1 MEIKLNDI
9 AENYINHARHT
20 EWWVKNDESF
30 RAAIAEASVGAEN
43 LLVTMSGFEV
53 TLPLVSFGAVESLDL
68 LGLDE
73 LIIFSFYSKNTKRYE
88 RVADLGA
95 NIGVH
100 TQVLAKMG
108 FQVEAFEPDPE
119 HTQIYKSLR
128 ANDGDLKKVI
138 WKEKAVVANSQ
149 ETPKVEFVR
158 VRGNT
163 TSSHVRGAKPSPY
176 GDLEFFFVETES
188 IKEIIKRSDLVK
200 MDVEGLEFNLLS
212 QLEFEDL
219 LQTDIILEVGTEV
232 NARLILE
239 WGMRNRVSMFSQKTG
254 WSLVTRYQDLPVNYK
269 EGSLFLTASK
279 EMPWS

>member
-1 MEIKLNDI
+1 
-9 AENYINHARHT
+9 
-20 EWWVKNDESF
+20 
-30 RAAIAEASVGAEN
+30 VGAKD
-43 LLVTMSGFEV
+43 LAVKLSGFEV
-53 TLPLVSFGAVESLDL
+53 TLPFVSFGAVKSLDL

-73 LIIFSFYSKNTKRYE
+73 LIIFSFYLRNIKKYE

-108 FQVEAFEPDPE
+108 FKVEAFEPDPE
-119 HTQIYKSLR
+119 HTKVYKSLC
-128 ANDGDLKKVI
+128 ASDVDLNKVI
-138 WKEKAVVANSQ
+138 WQEKAVVANSK

-176 GDLEFFFVETES
+176 GDLEFFLVGTES
-188 IKEIIKRSDLVK
+188 IKDIIKRSDLVK
-200 MDVEGLEFNLLS
+200 MDVEGLEFNLLN

-219 LQTDIILEVGTEV
+219 IHTDIILEVGTEV
-232 NARLILE
+232 NAGLIFE

-254 WSLVTRYQDLPVNYK
+254 WSLVANHQDMPVNYK

-279 EMPWS
+279 EMTWS

>member
-1 MEIKLNDI
+1 MEINLNDI
-9 AENYINHARHT
+9 AKNYINHARHT
-20 EWWVKNDESF
+20 EWWIKNDEFF
-30 RAAIAEASVGAEN
+30 RAAIAEGSVGAKD
-43 LLVTMSGFEV
+43 LAVKLSGFEV
-53 TLPLVSFGAVESLDL
+53 TLPFVSFGAVKSLDL

-73 LIIFSFYSKNTKRYE
+73 LIIFSFYLRNIKKYE

-108 FQVEAFEPDPE
+108 FKVEAFEPDPE
-119 HTQIYKSLR
+119 HTKVYKSLC
-128 ANDGDLKKVI
+128 ASDVDLNKVI
-138 WKEKAVVANSQ
+138 WQEKAVVANSK

-176 GDLEFFFVETES
+176 GDLEFFLVGTES
-188 IKEIIKRSDLVK
+188 IKDIIKRSDLVK
-200 MDVEGLEFNLLS
+200 MDVEGLEFNLLN

-219 LQTDIILEVGTEV
+219 IHTDIILEVGTEV
-232 NARLILE
+232 NAGLIFE

-254 WSLVTRYQDLPVNYK
+254 WSLVANHQDMPVNYK

-279 EMPWS
+279 EMTWS